1 MRELIGFACWA
12 PLPIN
17 GDESGYSHA
26 DLEEVADGKSCHCAY
41 GDPVEMREI
50 GFRAEVYAGL
60 GGDAAVYV
68 FPHEEGE
75 YLAYDSLSGLMWD
88 GLGFAA
94 EEIGSAR
101 RLGLKQVERLQQ
113 VYEQVAYG
121 PVESA
126 YEVSAAIRR
135 RCQHEMR

>member
-1 MRELIGFACWA
+1 MQEIIGFAYWA
-12 PLPIN
+12 PLLIN
-17 GDESGYSHA
+17 GDDSGYSHA
-26 DLEEVADGKSCHCAY
+26 DREEMAEWKSCHCVH
-41 GDPVEMREI
+41 GDPVDMRKI
-50 GFRAEVYAGL
+50 GFRHAVYAGL

-68 FPHEEGE
+68 FPDDDGQ
-75 YLAYDSLSGLMWD
+75 YLAFGSLSGLMWD

-94 EEIGSAR
+94 EEIGSAK
-101 RLGLKQVERLQQ
+101 RLGLKQAERLQQ

-126 YEVSAAIRR
+126 YETSAAIRR